1 MMLSFR
7 CCMERNRKEVR
18 ALDANKLIVKIF
30 EKSLSV
36 DMAIELCKA
45 SCGDQMTIGD
55 AIRLKELLDLTNL
68 EAIDIFLS

>member
-1 MMLSFR
+1 M
-7 CCMERNRKEVR
+7 
-18 ALDANKLIVKIF
+18 DANKLIVKIF

-45 SCGDQMTIGD
+45 SCGGQMTIGD